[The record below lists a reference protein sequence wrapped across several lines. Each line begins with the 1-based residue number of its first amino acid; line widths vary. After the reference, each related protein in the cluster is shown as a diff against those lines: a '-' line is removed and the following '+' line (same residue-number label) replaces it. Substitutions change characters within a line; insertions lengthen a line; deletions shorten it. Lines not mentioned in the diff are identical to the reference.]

1 MSIPVGE
8 SIGLEMHSDTDQ
20 FLRIEQG
27 TGLVQMG
34 NRKENLNFQRKVYD
48 NYAIVIPAGKW
59 HNLTNIGNIP
69 IKLYSIYAPPN
80 HPKGTVHK
88 TKADAEH

>member
-1 MSIPVGE
+1 
-8 SIGLEMHSDTDQ
+8 MHSDTDQ